1 VGAALLAL
9 VIVGGCGSSI
19 AGNKPEPAV
28 TRHLVYEKT
37 VGEKGIWIADVDGS
51 HPRLLAPD
59 GQLPV
64 ISPDGNQVAYTGDC
78 YTSSG
83 RDCAKGYVVSSV
95 PGAKPR
101 LLAQRIGWPKSW
113 SPDSKAIVT
122 TQSMTEDEDALVRF
136 DVANGEE
143 TTLARGRFWGW
154 SISPDGKRIVF
165 AREQGPDPGGAVGVK
180 IDLYVTDLN
189 GHGEAR
195 RLTDTGDGWYPVWG
209 PKSIAFGKLV
219 SCFGPDGGLRPIRQ
233 AAREGCFNNT
243 WGRGEAWRIQPDGT
257 GNTPITG
264 SLPKRFQMQGCVGLK
279 PVDWSQ
285 DGHVLL
291 GAWTCEF
298 SDAPVAVDLETGKLR
313 KLTWAAD
320 TVDLSRDGRFALVHV
335 DNGPET
341 PPAENR
347 VLIVPYPGGKPTL
360 VIKGA
365 MAPSWNR

>member
-1 VGAALLAL
+1 VLRVGAALLAL

-19 AGNKPEPAV
+19 AGNKPEPAI

-101 LLAQRIGWPKSW
+101 LLAKRIGWPKTW

-122 TQSMTEDEDALVRF
+122 TQSISEDEDALVRF

-143 TTLARGRFWGW
+143 TSLARGRFWGW

-209 PKSIAFGKLV
+209 QSRSRSGSWSRASVRTGVSGRSVRRHGRDASTTPGGGAKL
-219 SCFGPDGGLRPIRQ
+219 G
-233 AAREGCFNNT
+233 
-243 WGRGEAWRIQPDGT
+243 
-257 GNTPITG
+257 
-264 SLPKRFQMQGCVGLK
+264 
-279 PVDWSQ
+279 
-285 DGHVLL
+285 
-291 GAWTCEF
+291 EF
-298 SDAPVAVDLETGKLR
+298 SQTE
-313 KLTWAAD
+313 
-320 TVDLSRDGRFALVHV
+320 
-335 DNGPET
+335 PET
-341 PPAENR
+341 R
-347 VLIVPYPGGKPTL
+347 
-360 VIKGA
+360 
-365 MAPSWNR
+365 R